1 MAEVA
6 VREFG
11 VQFKGAIDYLRGKL
25 PAYLQGLMI
34 DKTISPAFQ
43 KVLSERFKAFR
54 NTVATSKVAR
64 GNAQI
69 IGFLDSPTLAALA
82 EQLPALTLESTAVA
96 VLDSKTTYIAG
107 AHKAGSAQVWP
118 ADWLDALPMHF
129 RDYQAVLL
137 DTKNNTLVF
146 VPQGGAGWLGRS
158 SGRVAK
164 IVLRPNVNTKA
175 GLAASVVSLGSSPRG
190 DLLKSGQYKL
200 LIGKL

>member
-1 MAEVA
+1 MNA
-6 VREFG
+6 VRITG
-11 VQFKGAIDYLRGKL
+11 IILIVI
-25 PAYLQGLMI
+25 GL
-34 DKTISPAFQ
+34 A
-43 KVLSERFKAFR
+43 
-54 NTVATSKVAR
+54 
-64 GNAQI
+64 
-69 IGFLDSPTLAALA
+69 GFFT
-82 EQLPALTLESTAVA
+82 
-96 VLDSKTTYIAG
+96 G
-107 AHKAGSAQVWP
+107 G
-118 ADWLDALPMHF
+118 LPMHF

-146 VPQGGAGWLGRS
+146 VPQGGSGWLGVY